1 MGAGSLALWKFP
13 HVLDRVPLKNATTG
27 QIRPPEVAMQ
37 YLNRRRFIQCS
48 AAVAALGFAPG
59 LAIAD
64 RKRGGHLRVGL
75 AGGSSQDTLDQ
86 LTYVSEST
94 WIVSSNVK
102 NNLIEIDE
110 MNQFVPGLA
119 ERWEVSPDATRF
131 SFFLRKGV
139 TFHSGK
145 TLTADD
151 IVASLNIHRGESSVS
166 PAKEEMRDVVDI
178 TADGSQRV
186 NVTFSNPNIDFLSLV
201 TTFNF
206 GILPASNGNVDRL
219 TKDGTGPYIL
229 ESFEPGR
236 KIVLRRNQNYW
247 KPGVAFF
254 DTAEVIFIEDD
265 AARMNAIRTGLVDV
279 VNKVDLKTASVL
291 KRVKGIRV
299 EDVKTEQ
306 FNSFAMMMDTVPFN
320 DNNVR
325 LALKYGVDRE
335 ELVNKILRGY
345 GSIGNDHP
353 IGVSN
358 RFFNPNL
365 KQIEYDADK
374 AKYYLKQAGL
384 SRLDVSLSASDAGFP
399 GGVGAASLFQSSA
412 SAAGIDI
419 NVVRE
424 PDDGFYENVWLKKPF
439 ATVFWG
445 KLASVGLQFSQAYL
459 PAATWNETHCD
470 LPQVTEL
477 IRTARGI
484 VDDAKRGEIYH
495 ELQSIIH
502 EQGGSIIPMF
512 TNFVWAVR
520 DNVQHGPNLQN
531 DLTLDGLKCFQRWWF
546 A

>member
-1 MGAGSLALWKFP
+1 
-13 HVLDRVPLKNATTG
+13 
-27 QIRPPEVAMQ
+27 MQ
-37 YLNRRRFIQCS
+37 YLNRRRFMQLS
-48 AAVAALGFAPG
+48 AAVAASGFAPG
-59 LAIAD
+59 FARAEG
-64 RKRGGHLRVGL
+64 KRGGHLRVGL

-86 LTYVSEST
+86 LTYVSDAT
-94 WIVSSNVK
+94 WIFSSNVR
-102 NNLIEIDE
+102 NNLVEIDE
-110 MNQFVPGLA
+110 LNQQVPGLA

-131 SFFLRKGV
+131 SFFIRKGV

-151 IVASLNIHRGESSVS
+151 VVASLNIHRGETSQS

-178 TADGSQRV
+178 KADGSRV
-186 NVTFSNPNIDFLSLV
+186 DVTFSTPNIDFLSLV

-206 GILPASNGNVDRL
+206 GILPVADGKIDRL
-219 TKDGTGPYIL
+219 TKDGTGPYML
-229 ESFEPGR
+229 ESFEPGQSIIL
-236 KIVLRRNQNYW
+236 KRNPNYW
-247 KPGVAFF
+247 KPEAGFF
-254 DTAEVIFIEDD
+254 DTAEVTFIEDD

-299 EDVKTEQ
+299 EDIKTEQ
-306 FNSFAMMMDTVPFN
+306 FNSFAMMIDTAPFN
-320 DNNVR
+320 DNNIR
-325 LALKYGVDRE
+325 LALKYGVNRE
-335 ELVNKILRGY
+335 ELVKKILLGY

-353 IGVSN
+353 VGVTN
-358 RFFNPNL
+358 KFFNS
-365 KQIEYDADK
+365 QIQQTEFDADK

-384 SRLDVSLSASDAGFP
+384 TRLDVSLSASDAGFP
-399 GGVGAASLFQSSA
+399 GAVGSSSLYQSSA
-412 SAAGIDI
+412 AAAGINI

-424 PDDGFYENVWLKKPF
+424 PNDGFYENVWLKKPF

-459 PAATWNETHCD
+459 PGATWNETHCN

-484 VDDAKRGEIYH
+484 VDETKRGEIYH
-495 ELQSIIH
+495 ELQSVIH